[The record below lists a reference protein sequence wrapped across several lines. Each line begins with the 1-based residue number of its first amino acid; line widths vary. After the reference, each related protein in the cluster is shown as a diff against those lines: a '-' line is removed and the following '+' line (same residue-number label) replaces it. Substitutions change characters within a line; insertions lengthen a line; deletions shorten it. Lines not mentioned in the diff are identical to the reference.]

1 MSGTEIGPGP
11 DLTNNLQAGGLVLET
26 RFSHAYKQQRNTRT
40 EGTNQALSLSDILN
54 VVDLL
59 HKQKLLT
66 ESTEL
71 MSEQQ
76 DASPFAMN
84 G

>member
-11 DLTNNLQAGGLVLET
+11 DLTNNLQAGALVLDT
-26 RFSHAYKQQRNTRT
+26 RFSHAYKQQRNTHT
-40 EGTNQALSLSDILN
+40 EVTNQALSLSILN